1 MILVMANR
9 LIMASQKYLKVCL
22 SCALTFVLLV
32 FVAHT
37 AFSQSEGIPE
47 KPNPPRL
54 INNLSQEFPDFFS
67 AEETAAL
74 ETKLEELSNTSSNQ
88 IVVVVVDDLNDM
100 EPSTFATELG
110 HKWGVGQGKDDNGV
124 VILIKP
130 TKSGIGR
137 KTFIAVGYGLEGAIP
152 DLTANRIVENE
163 INPLLKEGRNFDAL
177 NKGTDVLIAL
187 AKGEYNYK
195 TYDKSSNKVPG
206 GLIFKL
212 IVIILVLI
220 LLSRKNRGGGMSIGR
235 GGVFMAPM
243 FGGFGGGSSGG
254 GDSGGF
260 GGFGGGGF
268 GGGGSGG
275 SW

>member
-1 MILVMANR
+1 MRSVMAIKMIKTLPR
-9 LIMASQKYLKVCL
+9 PLWKHAYYLLTLL
-22 SCALTFVLLV
+22 SV
-32 FVAHT
+32 F
-37 AFSQSEGIPE
+37 AFSQLAFAQSEGLPE

-54 INNLSQEFPDFFS
+54 INNLSKEFPGFFT
-67 AEETAAL
+67 AEETALL
-74 ETKLEELSNTSSNQ
+74 ETKLQELSNTSSNQ
-88 IVVVVVDDLNDM
+88 IVVLVVDDLNDM
-100 EPSTFATELG
+100 EPWAYATELG
-110 HKWGVGQGKDDNGV
+110 QKWGVGQGKDDNGI

-130 TKSGIGR
+130 TKTGIGR
-137 KTFIAVGYGLEGAIP
+137 KTHIAVGYGLEGAIP
-152 DLTANRIVENE
+152 DLTANRIAEEE
-163 INPLLKEGRNFDAL
+163 INPLLKEGRNFEAVD
-177 NKGTDVLIAL
+177 KGITVLIAL

-195 TYDKSSNKVPG
+195 TYDKSSKKVPG

-220 LLSRKNRGGGMSIGR
+220 LFSRKNRGGGMSIGR

-243 FGGFGGGSSGG
+243 FGGFGGGSGGG

>member
-1 MILVMANR
+1 
-9 LIMASQKYLKVCL
+9 MASKIIVGSHKFLKPYV
-22 SCALTFVLLV
+22 SYVLTLVLLF
-32 FVAHT
+32 FVSQS
-37 AFSQSEGIPE
+37 AFAQSEGIPE

-54 INNLSQEFPDFFS
+54 INNLSKEFPSFFT
-67 AEETAAL
+67 AEETALL

-100 EPSTFATELG
+100 EPWTYATELG
-110 HKWGVGQGKDDNGV
+110 QKWGVGQGKEDNGI

-137 KTFIAVGYGLEGAIP
+137 KTHIAVGYGLEGAIP
-152 DLTANRIVENE
+152 DLTANRIVEEE
-163 INPLLKEGRNFDAL
+163 INPSLKAGRNFEAVD
-177 NKGTDVLIAL
+177 NGITVLIAL

-195 TYDKSSNKVPG
+195 TYDKSSNKSSG
-206 GLIFKL
+206 SLIFKL

-220 LLSRKNRGGGMSIGR
+220 LFSRKNRGGGMSIGR

-243 FGGFGGGSSGG
+243 FGGFGGGSGGG

>member
-1 MILVMANR
+1 ML
-9 LIMASQKYLKVCL
+9 ASQKHLKACL
-22 SCALTFVLLV
+22 SYALTLMLLV
-32 FVAHT
+32 FVSQS
-37 AFSQSEGIPE
+37 AFAQSEGLPE

-54 INNLSQEFPDFFS
+54 VNNLSQEFPDFFS
-67 AEETAAL
+67 AEETATL
-74 ETKLEELSNTSSNQ
+74 ESKLEELSNTSSNQ

-100 EPSTFATELG
+100 EPWSYATELG
-110 HKWGVGQGKDDNGV
+110 QKWGVGQGKDDNGI

-152 DLTANRIVENE
+152 DLTANRIVEEE
-163 INPLLKEGRNFDAL
+163 INPLLKEGRNFEAL
-177 NKGTDVLIAL
+177 NNGTDVLIAL

-195 TYDKSSNKVPG
+195 TYDKSSKKLPG
-206 GLIFKL
+206 SLIFKL
-212 IVIILVLI
+212 IVIILVII
-220 LLSRKNRGGGMSIGR
+220 LLSRKNRGGGMTIGR
-235 GGVFMAPM
+235 GGVFMGPM
-243 FGGFGGGSSGG
+243 FGGFGGGSGG
-254 GDSGGF
+254 GGSSGGF

>member
-1 MILVMANR
+1 MRLVMANKII
-9 LIMASQKYLKVCL
+9 LASYKYLKACSNYTL
-22 SCALTFVLLV
+22 PFLFLLFVSQS
-32 FVAHT
+32 AY
-37 AFSQSEGIPE
+37 AQSEGIPE

-54 INNLSQEFPDFFS
+54 INNLSKEFPGFFS
-67 AEETAAL
+67 AEESAKL
-74 ETKLEELSNTSSNQ
+74 ETKLEEFSKSSSNQ

-100 EPSTFATELG
+100 EPWSYATELG
-110 HKWGVGQGKDDNGV
+110 HKWGVGQGKEDNGI

-137 KTFIAVGYGLEGAIP
+137 KTHIAVGYGLEGAIP
-152 DLTANRIVENE
+152 DLTANRIVKEE
-163 INPLLKEGRNFDAL
+163 INPSLKEGRNFDAV

-195 TYDKSSNKVPG
+195 TYDKSSKKVPG
-206 GLIFKL
+206 SLIFKL

>member
-1 MILVMANR
+1 MILVMANK
-9 LIMASQKYLKVCL
+9 LILASNEHLKACL
-22 SCALTFVLLV
+22 KCALTFVLLFFV
-32 FVAHT
+32 F
-37 AFSQSEGIPE
+37 QSTFAQSDGIPE

-54 INNLSQEFPDFFS
+54 INNLSKEFPGFFS
-67 AEETAAL
+67 AEETAQL
-74 ETKLEELSNTSSNQ
+74 ETKLEEFSNTSSNQ

-110 HKWGVGQGKDDNGV
+110 HKWGVGQGKEDNGI

-137 KTFIAVGYGLEGAIP
+137 ETFIAVGYGLEGAIP
-152 DLTANRIVENE
+152 DLTANRIVEVE
-163 INPLLKEGRNFDAL
+163 INPSLKAGRNFEAVE
-177 NKGTDVLIAL
+177 KGITVLIAL

-195 TYDKSSNKVPG
+195 TYDKSSKKVPG

-212 IVIILVLI
+212 FVIILVLI

>member
-1 MILVMANR
+1 MENNLMLAR
-9 LIMASQKYLKVCL
+9 QKYLKACL
-22 SCALTFVLLV
+22 SYALTLMLLV
-32 FVAHT
+32 FVSQS
-37 AFSQSEGIPE
+37 AFAQSEGLPE

-67 AEETAAL
+67 AEETAVL
-74 ETKLEELSNTSSNQ
+74 ESKLEELSNSSSNQ

-100 EPSTFATELG
+100 EPWSYATELG
-110 HKWGVGQGKDDNGV
+110 QKWGVGQGKDDNGIV
-124 VILIKP
+124 VLIKP

-137 KTFIAVGYGLEGAIP
+137 KTFIAVGYGLEGSIP

-195 TYDKSSNKVPG
+195 TYDKSSKKLPG

-220 LLSRKNRGGGMSIGR
+220 LLSRRNRGGGMTIGS
-235 GGVFMAPM
+235 GGMFMGPM

-254 GDSGGF
+254 GSSGGF

>member
-1 MILVMANR
+1 MASKLILV
-9 LIMASQKYLKVCL
+9 SQKHLKACFNFSL
-22 SCALTFVLLV
+22 ALVLV
-32 FVAHT
+32 FF
-37 AFSQSEGIPE
+37 FSQSTFAQSDGLPE
-47 KPNPPRL
+47 KPNPPHL

-74 ETKLEELSNTSSNQ
+74 ESKLEELSNTSSNQ

-100 EPSTFATELG
+100 EPWSYATELG
-110 HKWGVGQGKDDNGV
+110 QKWGVGQGKDDNGI

-137 KTFIAVGYGLEGAIP
+137 KTHIAVGYGLEGAIP
-152 DLTANRIVENE
+152 DLTANRIVEEE
-163 INPLLKEGRNFDAL
+163 INPSLKAGRNFEAVD
-177 NKGTDVLIAL
+177 KGITVLIAL

-195 TYDKSSNKVPG
+195 TYDKSSKKLPG
-206 GLIFKL
+206 SLIFKL
-212 IVIILVLI
+212 IVIILVII

-243 FGGFGGGSSGG
+243 FGGFGGGSGGG
-254 GDSGGF
+254 GDSSGGF

>member
-1 MILVMANR
+1 MANN
-9 LIMASQKYLKVCL
+9 LILARQKHLKACISNALALLLLFFVSL
-22 SCALTFVLLV
+22 SGFA
-32 FVAHT
+32 
-37 AFSQSEGIPE
+37 QSEGIPE

-67 AEETAAL
+67 AEETATL
-74 ETKLEELSNTSSNQ
+74 ESKLEELSNTSSNQ

-100 EPSTFATELG
+100 EPWSYATELG
-110 HKWGVGQGKDDNGV
+110 QKCGVGQGKDDNGIV
-124 VILIKP
+124 VLIKP

-152 DLTANRIVENE
+152 DLTAKRIVDDE

-195 TYDKSSNKVPG
+195 TYDKSSKKTPG

-220 LLSRKNRGGGMSIGR
+220 LLSRRNRGGGMTIGS
-235 GGVFMAPM
+235 GGMFMGPM
-243 FGGFGGGSSGG
+243 FGGFGGGSSGGG

>member
-1 MILVMANR
+1 MRLVMANKMI
-9 LIMASQKYLKVCL
+9 LASQKHLKACL
-22 SCALTFVLLV
+22 SYALTLMLLLLV
-32 FVAHT
+32 SQS
-37 AFSQSEGIPE
+37 AFAQSEGLPE

-54 INNLSQEFPDFFS
+54 VNNLSQEFPDFFS
-67 AEETAAL
+67 AEETATL
-74 ETKLEELSNTSSNQ
+74 ESKLEELSNTSSNQ

-100 EPSTFATELG
+100 EPWSYATELG
-110 HKWGVGQGKDDNGV
+110 QKWGVGQGKDDNGI

-137 KTFIAVGYGLEGAIP
+137 KTFIAVGYGLEGVIP
-152 DLTANRIVENE
+152 DLTANRIVEEE
-163 INPLLKEGRNFDAL
+163 INPLLKEGRNFEAL

-195 TYDKSSNKVPG
+195 TYDKSSKKLPG
-206 GLIFKL
+206 SLIFKL
-212 IVIILVLI
+212 IVIILVII
-220 LLSRKNRGGGMSIGR
+220 LLSRKNRGGGMTIGR
-235 GGVFMAPM
+235 GGVFMGPM
-243 FGGFGGGSSGG
+243 FGGFGGGSGG
-254 GDSGGF
+254 GGSSGGF

>member
-1 MILVMANR
+1 MRSVMAIKFIKIGPR
-9 LIMASQKYLKVCL
+9 HLLKRCCYIL
-22 SCALTFVLLV
+22 SLLSV
-32 FVAHT
+32 F
-37 AFSQSEGIPE
+37 AFSQSAFAQSEGLPE

-54 INNLSQEFPDFFS
+54 VNNLSKEFPGFFS
-67 AEETAAL
+67 AEETALL
-74 ETKLEELSNTSSNQ
+74 ETKLQELSNSSSNQ
-88 IVVVVVDDLNDM
+88 IVVLVVDDLNDM
-100 EPSTFATELG
+100 EPWAYATELG
-110 HKWGVGQGKDDNGV
+110 QKWGVGQGKEDNGIV
-124 VILIKP
+124 VLIKP

-137 KTFIAVGYGLEGAIP
+137 KTHIAVGYGLEGAIP
-152 DLTANRIVENE
+152 DLTANRIAEEE
-163 INPLLKEGRNFDAL
+163 INPSLKAGRNFEAVD
-177 NKGTDVLIAL
+177 KGITVLIAL

-195 TYDKSSNKVPG
+195 TYDKSSKKVPG

-220 LLSRKNRGGGMSIGR
+220 LFSRKNRGGGMSIGR

-243 FGGFGGGSSGG
+243 FGGFGGGSGGG